1 MSVFI
6 RQVKGEEPLPPK
18 KEAAPVEA
26 APEEAP
32 EESAAVAVV
41 DAPVEAL
48 PEEAKEEAPVEAP
61 VEAPAKALP
70 EAPEESPAPAK
81 LSVEEQVDQIWG
93 NYDKDGSGTLNKSET
108 RVFIKDLLVKL
119 GEDGKFSD
127 EEFNALFKDFDEDAN
142 GTVSKDEMNL
152 FIKQIRGE
160 A

>member
-1 MSVFI
+1 MATAQ
-6 RQVKGEEPLPPK
+6 RLY
-18 KEAAPVEA
+18 
-26 APEEAP
+26 
-32 EESAAVAVV
+32 ESGYITYMRTDKAV
-41 DAPVEAL
+41 L
-48 PEEAKEEAPVEAP
+48 SEEAKEEAPVEAP
-61 VEAPAKALP
+61 VEAPEEALP

-108 RVFIKDLLVKL
+108 RVFVKDLLVKM

>member
-26 APEEAP
+26 VPEEAP
-32 EESAAVAVV
+32 EESAAVTVV
-41 DAPVEAL
+41 DAPV
-48 PEEAKEEAPVEAP
+48 EEAKEEAPVE
-61 VEAPAKALP
+61 ALP

-119 GEDGKFSD
+119 GEDGKFSV

>member
-1 MSVFI
+1 MFI

-48 PEEAKEEAPVEAP
+48 PEEAKEEAPVE
-61 VEAPAKALP
+61 ALP